1 MGVFLSLLGLW
12 VSIVVL
18 LFAAAI
24 LGLCVIAA
32 PFSAIACG
40 VLARVRGR
48 SIWRSALEGGL
59 YSMMFFLPVVYF
71 VGEMLD
77 RKPPELLVK
86 LGYLAVYATWI
97 VAAIMGPFYFVAV
110 FDSPSEILYSKYNT
124 EARLLAWM
132 SFVTFAGSLLWLVIG
147 HRAQTREDFDDPYV
161 QGRPQPREV
170 PLTSVMYVAPF
181 GLAAFW
187 VFLTAIGLGVE
198 VAGLQFLEE
207 TDL

>member
-1 MGVFLSLLGLW
+1 MGVFLTLLGLW

-18 LFAAAI
+18 LFAASI
-24 LGLCVIAA
+24 LGLSVIAA
-32 PFSAIACG
+32 PVSAIACG
-40 VLARVRGR
+40 VIARVRGR
-48 SIWRSALEGGL
+48 SIWKTAIEGGI

-77 RKPPELLVK
+77 RKPPESLVK
-86 LGYLAVYATWI
+86 LAYVAVYATWI
-97 VAAIMGPFYFVAV
+97 VAAILGPFYFVAV
-110 FDSPSEILYSKYNT
+110 FDGPSEILYSKYNAI
-124 EARLLAWM
+124 ARILAWM
-132 SFVTFAGSLLWLVIG
+132 SFLTLAGSLLWLVIG
-147 HRAQTREDFDDPYV
+147 RRLQSREDFDDPYV
-161 QGRPQPREV
+161 PNRRQPRGL
-170 PLTSVMYVAPF
+170 PLTRVMYHAPF